1 MTLPA
6 TESMRRPACWHG
18 LTDLAM
24 KICDKYHL
32 PYVLPEFEF
41 VLLIKDGVAHIFS
54 TEAELC
60 LFV

>member
-1 MTLPA
+1 MTIPA
-6 TESMRRPACWHG
+6 HEMRTTSSWRG

-24 KICDKYHL
+24 KICDKYRL
-32 PYVLPEFEF
+32 PYVMPEFEF

-54 TEAELC
+54 TEAESW

>member
-1 MTLPA
+1 MNTK
-6 TESMRRPACWHG
+6 SSWRG

-24 KICDKYHL
+24 KICDRYRL
-32 PYVLPEFEF
+32 PYVMPEFEF